1 MDEIDMMEA
10 IRERHSVRRYTNR
23 RIEDPERSQL
33 QEVVEACN
41 AQGGLRFQLF
51 TDSPGAFDGI
61 LSAGFKNVRNYVAL
75 VRKASEPDER
85 VGYYGERVVLR
96 AQQLGLRT
104 CWVGLS
110 YSKRRCKA
118 EVADDEKL
126 VCMLAIG
133 YGEND
138 GTAHKSRPADILG
151 RCEGDAP
158 EWFARGI
165 EAVMLAPSAMNR
177 QRFRFTLLE
186 DGRVRAETSR
196 GPYSDVDLGIAK
208 LHFEIGAGKG
218 NFEWA

>member
-1 MDEIDMMEA
+1 MDGIDMMEA
-10 IRERHSVRRYTNR
+10 MRGRHSVRRYTDR
-23 RIEDPERSQL
+23 RIEDPVKSLL
-33 QEVVEACN
+33 QETIDACN
-41 AQGGLRFQLF
+41 SEGGLRFQLF

-61 LSAGFKNVRNYVAL
+61 LSAGFKNVDNYVAL

-133 YGEND
+133 YGEDD

>member
-1 MDEIDMMEA
+1 MDGIDIMEA
-10 IRERHSVRRYTNR
+10 MRGRHSVRRYTDR
-23 RIEDPERSQL
+23 RIDPVKSLL
-33 QEVVEACN
+33 QETIDACN

-75 VRKASEPDER
+75 VKKTSEPDEK
-85 VGYYGERVVLR
+85 VGYCGERIVLR

-138 GTAHKSRPADILG
+138 GTAHKSRPADMLG
-151 RCEGDAP
+151 RCEEDAP
-158 EWFARGI
+158 GWFAKGI
-165 EAVMLAPSAMNR
+165 EAVMLAPSAMNK
-177 QRFRFTLLE
+177 QRFRFILQSY
-186 DGRVRAETSR
+186 GRVRAETSK
-196 GPYSDVDLGIAK
+196 GAYSDVDLGIAK
-208 LHFEIGAGKG
+208 LHFELGAGKE

>member
-1 MDEIDMMEA
+1 
-10 IRERHSVRRYTNR
+10 
-23 RIEDPERSQL
+23 
-33 QEVVEACN
+33 
-41 AQGGLRFQLF
+41 
-51 TDSPGAFDGI
+51 
-61 LSAGFKNVRNYVAL
+61 
-75 VRKASEPDER
+75 
-85 VGYYGERVVLR
+85 
-96 AQQLGLRT
+96 
-104 CWVGLS
+104 
-110 YSKRRCKA
+110 
-118 EVADDEKL
+118 
-126 VCMLAIG
+126 MLAIG
-133 YGEND
+133 YGEDD

-151 RCEGDAP
+151 RCEEDAL

>member
-1 MDEIDMMEA
+1 MDEIDIMEA
-10 IRERHSVRRYTNR
+10 MRGRHSVRRYTDR
-23 RIEDPERSQL
+23 RIEEPVKSLL
-33 QEVVEACN
+33 QETIDSCN
-41 AQGGLRFQLF
+41 SECGLRFQLF

-61 LSAGFKNVRNYVAL
+61 LSAGFRNVRNYVAL
-75 VRKASEPDER
+75 VKKTSEPDEK
-85 VGYYGERVVLR
+85 VGYCGEMIVLR

-138 GTAHKSRPADILG
+138 GTAHKSRPADMLG
-151 RCEGDAP
+151 RCDGEAP
-158 EWFARGI
+158 EWFAKGI

-177 QRFRFTLLE
+177 QRFRFILQS

-196 GPYSDVDLGIAK
+196 GAYSDVDLGIAK
-208 LHFEIGAGKG
+208 LHFELGAGKES
-218 NFEWA
+218 FEWA

>member
-1 MDEIDMMEA
+1 M
-10 IRERHSVRRYTNR
+10 TNR
-23 RIEDPERSQL
+23 RIIPVIIGALLLGVALALPATARTWRPEEVPNVQL
-33 QEVVEACN
+33 RDARRYVSN
-41 AQGGLRFQLF
+41 
-51 TDSPGAFDGI
+51 PDGI